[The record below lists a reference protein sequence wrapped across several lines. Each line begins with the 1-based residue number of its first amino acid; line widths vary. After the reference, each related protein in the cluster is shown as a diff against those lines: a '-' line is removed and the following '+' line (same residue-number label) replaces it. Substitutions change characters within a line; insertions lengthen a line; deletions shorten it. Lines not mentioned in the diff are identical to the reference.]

1 MAQRNLSYDHS
12 TKRALKDA
20 LQKRVRFMSMQYVQS
35 PQLLTVRSLLVVVG
49 LVALLFGVRKGI
61 QNLCAG
67 LSLTAVLNI
76 YIGLLIKSQ
85 KLLQQVHA
93 RVI

>member
-1 MAQRNLSYDHS
+1 
-12 TKRALKDA
+12 
-20 LQKRVRFMSMQYVQS
+20 MQL
-35 PQLLTVRSLLVVVG
+35 PHLMVRSLLVVVD
-49 LVALLFGVRKGI
+49 LVALLFGARKGI

-76 YIGLLIKSQ
+76 YIGLLTKIQ